1 MKDNILCD
9 GIRSANKEAWNYTLT
24 EFLKTKD
31 EGEKKSLF
39 SLLAC
44 SQSVDLVKEY
54 LHMSIQENAIVTF
67 DNAVLDVMSQNVKGV
82 SIALEVLSSEV
93 EKIKKL

>member
-1 MKDNILCD
+1 
-9 GIRSANKEAWNYTLT
+9 
-24 EFLKTKD
+24 
-31 EGEKKSLF
+31 
-39 SLLAC
+39 
-44 SQSVDLVKEY
+44 
-54 LHMSIQENAIVTF
+54 MSIQENAIVTF